1 MKNSIGAL
9 LIVGGLGII
18 GYYLLTLTKP
28 KNRESQL
35 AELDKKAKDLATSM
49 IDIDNSDIS
58 KAKAIHI
65 EILKIKPTGATTYS
79 TNQVNTLS
87 KEELE
92 SLKILFDKLGKLGY
106 YMIGTELRKKYN

>member
-1 MKNSIGAL
+1 MKKSVGIL
-9 LIVGGLGII
+9 LIVGGLSIV

-28 KNRESQL
+28 KNRENQL

-49 IDIDNSDIS
+49 IDIDNSDFS

-65 EILKIKPTGATTYS
+65 EILKIRPTGSPTYLK
-79 TNQVNTLS
+79 NQVSNLS
-87 KEELE
+87 KEDSE
-92 SLKILFDKLGKLGY
+92 SLKILFDKLYKLGY

>member
-35 AELDKKAKDLATSM
+35 AELDKKAKDLANSM
-49 IDIDNSDIS
+49 IDIDIDTSNFN
-58 KAKAIHI
+58 KAKALHI
-65 EILKIKPTGATTYS
+65 EILKIKPTGPTYTRS
-79 TNQVNTLS
+79 EVKNLS
-87 KEELE
+87 KEDLE
-92 SLKILFDKLGKLGY
+92 SLKNLYDKLKKLGY
-106 YMIGTELRKKYN
+106 YMFGSELIKKK